1 MRRYKLK
8 KTRPQNENIQNRKI
22 DEQQKFSLD
31 ADFVW
36 ILQKRK
42 SLKYGYGIVN
52 AHIASEMI

>member
-1 MRRYKLK
+1 MRTSKIR
-8 KTRPQNENIQNRKI
+8 RKI

-31 ADFVW
+31 ADFVHT

-42 SLKYGYGIVN
+42 NDYVN